1 MNAQIFSGASQ
12 GTTLYDWRPAWQ
24 GPDTFPTATVVTT
37 NKSTQIIKDSITYM
51 KQIAVQIYAKNLQPA
66 TDNLTLT
73 FDGVIC
79 PLTPVSGYS
88 AGSSTGTMRANS
100 SGEVKATFT
109 IPANVKTGTRE
120 VILSNASNTASTSFT
135 AIGTKETT
143 VNTVTTTY
151 TTLTAI
157 DPLAQTFQFDKDTTL
172 TSVGAYFA
180 AKDNTNNVKVQIRNV
195 VNGYP
200 GNVIYG
206 EQVLTP
212 SQINVSNDSSV
223 ETKIS
228 FDDPIICTANTQY
241 AMIFL
246 TDSAVHSMYVCDLG
260 QKDILTGN
268 LVAKEPYLPGLLFS
282 SSNGIAW
289 TAHQSM
295 NMKFNIYKAQ
305 FNLNATIDFV
315 EQTSMNADRLLLLA
329 DVVIPTGCA
338 VTWQVSLDGG
348 TYQPITPYMDLDIL
362 KVASKVKLRLM
373 MTATGDLS
381 PIVAL
386 DSLVLTGWTTATS
399 GTYIG
404 KNVELTQAI
413 TDVKQ
418 IYDAHIPNG
427 CSVTPQF
434 SYDNGTTWITPTQT
448 SATAMSADYTR
459 YVCETTVSP
468 SANALQFRARLN
480 ITSNDPTLRPS
491 AMRFAN
497 IMK

>member
-1 MNAQIFSGASQ
+1 
-12 GTTLYDWRPAWQ
+12 
-24 GPDTFPTATVVTT
+24 
-37 NKSTQIIKDSITYM
+37 
-51 KQIAVQIYAKNLQPA
+51 
-66 TDNLTLT
+66 
-73 FDGVIC
+73 
-79 PLTPVSGYS
+79 
-88 AGSSTGTMRANS
+88 
-100 SGEVKATFT
+100 
-109 IPANVKTGTRE
+109 
-120 VILSNASNTASTSFT
+120 
-135 AIGTKETT
+135 
-143 VNTVTTTY
+143 
-151 TTLTAI
+151 
-157 DPLAQTFQFDKDTTL
+157 
-172 TSVGAYFA
+172 
-180 AKDNTNNVKVQIRNV
+180 
-195 VNGYP
+195 
-200 GNVIYG
+200 
-206 EQVLTP
+206 
-212 SQINVSNDSSV
+212 
-223 ETKIS
+223 
-228 FDDPIICTANTQY
+228 
-241 AMIFL
+241 
-246 TDSAVHSMYVCDLG
+246 
-260 QKDILTGN
+260 
-268 LVAKEPYLPGLLFS
+268 
-282 SSNGIAW
+282 
-289 TAHQSM
+289 M